1 MPKINYKAL
10 QNGSD
15 IRGVALP
22 TVSDEPVNLTDAV
35 IENIITGFI
44 YLLANK
50 LSAPLGDLR
59 VSVGRDS
66 RTSGEHI
73 ARIVCKTLQKLGVQA
88 LDTGL
93 ASTPAMFMSTKID
106 NFNCHGAIMI
116 TASHL
121 PQNRNGFKFFSASG
135 GVGKDTINKILEI
148 AEQRDENSSA
158 TASLYENEMRHEQG
172 AYSIKPIE
180 KIDIMSKY
188 CEILRKQISVALGS
202 DEKPLSGMKILVDAG
217 NGVGGFYAENI
228 LKPLGA
234 DTAGSLYL
242 EPDGTFPNHI
252 PNPEKNEAVQDIIQ
266 QVKARGA
273 DLALVFDTDVD
284 RVAAIDEK
292 GKPMV
297 RNGII
302 AVAASLIYKLHP
314 ASFVVTDSITSPE
327 LAEFLNDK
335 LGLRHFRY
343 RRGYKNVIDKA
354 KTLIDEGKDCQLAI
368 ETSGHAAFKENFF
381 LDDGAFLATKIVIE
395 ATRLKK
401 EGMGI
406 SSLTSELSE
415 PAESMEYRLPINAKG
430 EKVKK
435 IGEAVLSTLEEWTK
449 DEGSNYGAVLE
460 EPNYEGVRI
469 KFPNGWL
476 LLRMSLHDPIMPLNI
491 ESQVLGG
498 TKRII
503 SLIKPL
509 LDTFAELDTDT
520 LDTVTLDAD
529 TLG

>member
-1 MPKINYKAL
+1 MNKINYKAL

-22 TVSDEPVNLTDAV
+22 TVEGESVNLTDAV
-35 IENIITGFI
+35 IENIITGFT
-44 YLLANK
+44 YLLSNK
-50 LSAPLGDLR
+50 LNAPFGDLR

-66 RTSGEHI
+66 RISGEHI
-73 ARIVCKTLQKLGVQA
+73 ASIVCKTLQKLGVQA

-93 ASTPAMFMSTKID
+93 ASTPAMFMSTKIE

-135 GVGKDTINKILEI
+135 GVSKDTINKILEI
-148 AEQRDENSSA
+148 AEQRDNGVDFSS
-158 TASLYENEMRHEQG
+158 SLYENEMRHEQG

-180 KIDIMSKY
+180 KIDIMGKY
-188 CEILRKQISVALGS
+188 CEILRKQISVGLGNS
-202 DEKPLSGMKILVDAG
+202 DRPLSGMKILVDSG
-217 NGVGGFYAENI
+217 NGVGGFYAYKI
-228 LKPLGA
+228 LEPLGA
-234 DTAGSLYL
+234 DISGSLYL
-242 EPDGTFPNHI
+242 DPDGTFPNHI
-252 PNPEKNEAVQDIIQ
+252 PNPEKDEAVKDIIA
-266 QVKARGA
+266 QVKEKHA

-284 RVAAIDEK
+284 RVAAIDEN

-327 LAEFLNDK
+327 LTDFLNDK
-335 LGLRHFRY
+335 LGLQHFRY

-354 KTLIDEGKDCQLAI
+354 KTLIEEGKDCQLAI
-368 ETSGHAAFKENFF
+368 ETSGHAAFKENYF

-395 ATRLKK
+395 SARLKRD
-401 EGMGI
+401 GMGI
-406 SSLTSELSE
+406 SSLISELSE
-415 PAESMEYRLPINAKG
+415 PAESVEYRLPINSPR
-430 EKVKK
+430 EKVAK
-435 IGEAVLSTLEEWTK
+435 IGETVLSTLESWAN
-449 DEGSNYGAVLE
+449 DEGPNYGAIVE

-469 KFPNGWL
+469 NFPDGWM

-491 ESQVLGG
+491 ESQISGG
-498 TKRII
+498 VRHII
-503 SLIKPL
+503 SIIKPI
-509 LDTFAELDTDT
+509 LDTFTELDTD
-520 LDTVTLDAD
+520 V
-529 TLG
+529 LG

>member
-1 MPKINYKAL
+1 MQKFNYKTL

-22 TVSDEPVNLTDAV
+22 TVSDEPVNLTDDA
-35 IENIITGFI
+35 IENIITGFT
-44 YLLANK
+44 YLLSNK
-50 LSAPLGDLR
+50 LNAPLGDLR

-73 ARIVCKTLQKLGVQA
+73 ASIVCKTLQKLGVQA

-121 PQNRNGFKFFSASG
+121 PQNRNGFKFFSSSG

-148 AEQRDENSSA
+148 AEQRDNGVDLSS
-158 TASLYENEMRHEQG
+158 SLYENEMRHEQG

-180 KIDIMSKY
+180 KIDIMAKY
-188 CEILRKQISVALGS
+188 CEILRKQISVALGN

-234 DTAGSLYL
+234 DTSGSLYL

-252 PNPEKNEAVQDIIQ
+252 PNPEKDEAVKDIIS
-266 QVKARGA
+266 QVKTIGA

-284 RVAAIDEK
+284 RVAAIDEH

-354 KTLIDEGKDCQLAI
+354 KSLIAEGKDCQLAI
-368 ETSGHAAFKENFF
+368 ETSGHAAFKENYF

-401 EGMGI
+401 EGLGI
-406 SSLTSELSE
+406 SSLLSGLSE
-415 PAESMEYRLPINAKG
+415 PAESVEYRLPINSTR
-430 EKVKK
+430 ENIEK
-435 IGEAVLSTLEEWTK
+435 IGESVLSTLEGWTK

-491 ESQVLGG
+491 ESQTHGG
-498 TKRII
+498 AQNIV

-520 LDTVTLDAD
+520 LDTVNLDTD
-529 TLG
+529 TLE

>member
-1 MPKINYKAL
+1 MKKINYKAL

-15 IRGVALP
+15 IRGVALS
-22 TVSDEPVNLTDAV
+22 TISDEPVNLTDGV
-35 IENIITGFI
+35 IENIITGFA
-44 YLLANK
+44 YLLSNK
-50 LSAPLGDLR
+50 LNAPLGDLR

-66 RTSGEHI
+66 RLSGEHI
-73 ARIVCKTLQKLGVQA
+73 AEVVCKTLQKLGVQA

-135 GVGKDTINKILEI
+135 GVSKDTISKILEI
-148 AEQRDENSSA
+148 AEQRDNGVDLSS
-158 TASLYENEMRHEQG
+158 SLYENQMRHEQG

-188 CEILRKQISVALGS
+188 CEILRKQISVALGNS
-202 DEKPLSGMKILVDAG
+202 EKPLSGMKILVDAG
-217 NGVGGFYAENI
+217 NGVGGFYAEKI

-234 DTAGSLYL
+234 DISGSLYL

-252 PNPEKNEAVQDIIQ
+252 PNPEKQEAIKDIIE
-266 QVKARGA
+266 QVKLKHA

-284 RVAAIDEK
+284 RVAAIDEN

-302 AVAASLIYKLHP
+302 AVAASLIYKLYP
-314 ASFVVTDSITSPE
+314 ASYVVTDSITSPE
-327 LAEFLNDK
+327 LADFLNEK

-354 KTLIDEGKDCQLAI
+354 KALIEEGKDCQLAI
-368 ETSGHAAFKENFF
+368 ETSGHAAFKENYF

-395 ATRLKK
+395 TARLKR
-401 EGMGI
+401 EGLGV
-406 SSLTSELSE
+406 SSLISDLSE
-415 PAESMEYRLPINAKG
+415 PAESVEYRLPINSQ
-430 EKVKK
+430 EKDINK
-435 IGEAVLSTLEEWTK
+435 IGDSILLALKGWTE
-449 DEGSNYGAVLE
+449 DEGFNYGATLE

-469 KFPNGWL
+469 KFPDGWL

-491 ESQVLGG
+491 ESQTRGG
-498 TKRII
+498 VKNII
-503 SLIKPL
+503 SIIKPVL
-509 LDTFAELDTDT
+509 KIFSELDTDS
-520 LDTVTLDAD
+520 LIC
-529 TLG
+529 